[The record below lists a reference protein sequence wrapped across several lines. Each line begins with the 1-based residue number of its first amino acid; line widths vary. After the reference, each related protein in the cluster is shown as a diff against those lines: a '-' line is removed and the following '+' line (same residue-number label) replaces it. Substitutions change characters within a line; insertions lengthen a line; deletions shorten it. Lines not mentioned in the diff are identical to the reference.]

1 MLIKKNKN
9 MNKIYKKEL
18 RQKCIVII
26 KYRPITIFKNH

>member
-18 RQKCIVII
+18 SKKFIVII
-26 KYRPITIFKNH
+26 KYRLITIFVNH